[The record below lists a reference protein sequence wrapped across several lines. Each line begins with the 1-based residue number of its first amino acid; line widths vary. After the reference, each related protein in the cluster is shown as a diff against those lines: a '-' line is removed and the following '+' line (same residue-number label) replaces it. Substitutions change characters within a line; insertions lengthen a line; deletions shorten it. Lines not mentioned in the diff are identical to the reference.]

1 MRYSMIEQLMLF
13 KACFQAIHGYRS
25 CECNSF
31 ASDVY
36 DNLSDVA
43 HFIVSDEVLNK
54 QVFFKLSP

>member
-1 MRYSMIEQLMLF
+1 MIEQLMLF